1 MQETNVKLFAFV
13 VLAIFTLILTGC
25 RVGKPGKSSEVKKD
39 EAAAAVNGKVIKF
52 EEVER
57 AIKSQAKGQESKLSP
72 LELAQA
78 RLQVLEQLIQQEVM
92 YQKAKSEQT
101 IPTDDDVIAELNKMK
116 TNSGV
121 SKEEFEKKMEEAGE
135 TEDTLR
141 EKLKRELAINKL
153 IDKVAGKV
161 EPPSNKEIEDFYNGN
176 KEAFIKKRGVQLAA
190 IVIDPRDRGQ
200 GDTTTN
206 RESANLKAREIVKK
220 LQGGAD
226 FATLAASYSE
236 DPSKLR
242 KGDLGYISEEQ
253 MKQTLSPR
261 LAEAFMREKFK
272 IGSITPAI
280 PLAGK
285 IYIFK
290 LQDRKLKD
298 EKETLETSGVR
309 QRIADILVKNRK
321 NLLSASYAEIAMN
334 EAKIENYLAK
344 KVVENPNELSGARP
358 AKADTKVNGD
368 ADAASASKPNAE
380 AKVNKNADK
389 KLKVN
394 SKANA
399 SQNEKKA
406 KDKK

>member
-1 MQETNVKLFAFV
+1 MQETNVKLFTFV
-13 VLAIFTLILTGC
+13 VLAICTLILNGC
-25 RVGKPGKSSEVKKD
+25 SAGKPGKSNEVRKD
-39 EAAAAVNGKVIKF
+39 EASAAVNGKVIKF

-116 TNSGV
+116 TNSGI
-121 SKEEFEKKMEEAGE
+121 SKEEFEKKMKEAGE

-200 GDTTTN
+200 GDTTTDQ
-206 RESANLKAREIVKK
+206 ESANLKAREIVKK
-220 LQGGAD
+220 LRGGAD

-261 LAEAFMREKFK
+261 LAQAFMNEKFK
-272 IGSITPAI
+272 IGTITPEI
-280 PLAGK
+280 PIDGK

-298 EKETLETSGVR
+298 ENETLGTPGVR

-368 ADAASASKPNAE
+368 SDADSASKSNAE
-380 AKVNKNADK
+380 A
-389 KLKVN
+389 
-394 SKANA
+394 
-399 SQNEKKA
+399 E
-406 KDKK
+406 